1 MKPRQQ
7 EGAQWSMTKQ
17 ERIDAIEFLR
27 KHFPELYYWLVFSIK
42 LSAIEEGEGQTT
54 RLYNY
59 MVEELIKEI
68 ELQEEQ
74 EQCRLNCIIR

>member
-27 KHFPELYYWLVFSIK
+27 ENFPELYYWLVFSIK
-42 LSAIEEGEGQTT
+42 LSAIEDGEGQTT

-68 ELQEEQ
+68 ELQEE
-74 EQCRLNCIIR
+74 